1 MPSQPFL
8 PAILLPT
15 FNNAATLRGVVEG
28 VLQLG
33 CPVIVVDDGSDTP
46 ATTLLEGLA
55 GDLMIETHRRN
66 RGKAAALRT
75 GFAAAAARGL
85 THALTIDTDGQH
97 DLADA
102 PALLAAAEADLTAF
116 VTGCRDENDPDY
128 PAKNRAGRRWSNL
141 AIFLIGGRRVGDSQ
155 CGYRVY
161 PLGMVAALPCR
172 AGRYGYEAEM
182 LVRSGWAKT
191 PLAQVPVR
199 TIYAPQDERVSHFKP
214 WRDTLHAFA
223 IYGRLGGRALW
234 PWPYR
239 RWPAPTA
246 EQRAARPSWWKRVAS
261 WFDPR
266 SLLAAARGDDV
277 SRASVAAGLG
287 LGAFVANLPVYP
299 VQTVVAVYL
308 AKRLNVHPVA
318 AVAGSQAAFPPFN
331 VILSAAAIWLG
342 HLILWQSTPAWT
354 DFTERTWDFHGV
366 RTLMEQYFFAW
377 ALGGVLIGVVMGAA
391 VFLLAWLGL
400 KWVPKSDETRK
411 TF

>member
-15 FNNAATLRGVVEG
+15 FNNAATLREVVEG

-33 CPVIVVDDGSDTP
+33 HPVIVVDDGSDTP

-102 PALLAAAEADLTAF
+102 PALLAAAEADPTAF

-239 RWPAPTA
+239 RWPALTA

-308 AKRLNVHPVA
+308 AKRFHVHPVA